1 MIGLLLFLGSAF
13 AGCPASLFFAPPN
26 QPGVET
32 EAPWVTARCDDSYLY
47 VNSNGMPGWFMRSDF
62 RNEITPQ
69 NHHFTIPL
77 VPRAAPAPTEVPF
90 LGTIGVSITGVP
102 IYAPNEAAD
111 LGYGD
116 AKTDGRLDAC
126 NGHIGPNGGYHFHA
140 RPECPFDQ
148 MSEMGSPIL
157 GYAYDGYPILEPW
170 VCTDGPCKD
179 LRKIR
184 GSWHNCVDKNCS
196 VVAVKKLD
204 ASWVLQKP
212 DVKAAWEKFGYVA
225 GSGDLDQCNGRVG
238 PDGSYAYY
246 ATDTFPY
253 NVGCYHGVI
262 DPTLNHMFPGWSKKD
277 EYKGPIGGGGQHRDG
292 ERRGR
297 RMYLRDVA
305 DRLNV
310 SYHDVRAAFRGLDD
324 GQPVEL
330 DEAAKA
336 LGVDERTLLVAV
348 HGHG

>member
-1 MIGLLLFLGSAF
+1 MITAVLFVDAAF
-13 AGCPASLFFAPPN
+13 AACPASLFFAPPN
-26 QPGVET
+26 QPGVQT
-32 EAPWVTARCDDSYLY
+32 EAPWVTARCDDKYLY
-47 VNSNGMPGWFMRSDF
+47 VDSNGMAGWFMSPDF
-62 RNEITPQ
+62 KNEIEVQ
-69 NHHFTIPL
+69 SHHYKIPL
-77 VPRAAPAPTEVPF
+77 VPQPAPAPTEVPF
-90 LGTIGVSITGVP
+90 LGSIGVAITGVP
-102 IYAPNEAAD
+102 IYAPNEAEN

-126 NGHIGPNGGYHFHA
+126 NGHTGPNGGYHYHA

-148 MSEMGSPIL
+148 MSEMRSPIL
-157 GYAYDGYPILEPW
+157 GFAFDGYPILEPW

-179 LRKIR
+179 MRKIR
-184 GSWHNCVDKNCS
+184 GSWHNCVDETCTI
-196 VVAVKKLD
+196 VAVKKLD

-225 GSGDLDQCNGRVG
+225 GSGDLDQCNGKVG

-262 DPTLNHMFPGWSKKD
+262 DPTLNRMNPGWSNRD
-277 EYKGPIGGGGQHRDG
+277 EYKGPGAGGGRDRG
-292 ERRGR
+292 DRRGR
-297 RMYLRDVA
+297 RMYLREISE
-305 DRLNV
+305 RLDLPF
-310 SYHDVRAAFRGLDD
+310 HDVRSAFRELED

-330 DEAAKA
+330 DQAAKA
-336 LGVDERTLLVAV
+336 LGIDEKALLVAV

>member
-1 MIGLLLFLGSAF
+1 MIGLLLFVEAAF
-13 AGCPASLFFAPPN
+13 AACPASLFFAPPN

-32 EAPWVTARCDDSYLY
+32 EAPWVTARCDDKYLY
-47 VNSNGMPGWFMRSDF
+47 VDSNGMAGWFMRSDF
-62 RNEITPQ
+62 RNEVAPQ
-69 NHHFTIPL
+69 SHHYKIPL
-77 VPRAAPAPTEVPF
+77 VPQPAPAPTEVPF
-90 LGTIGVSITGVP
+90 LGSIGVAITGVP

-116 AKTDGRLDAC
+116 AKLDGRLDAC
-126 NGHIGPNGGYHFHA
+126 NGHIGPNGGYHYHA

-148 MSEMGSPIL
+148 MSDRPSPIL
-157 GYAYDGYPILEPW
+157 GFAFDGYPIVEPW

-184 GSWHNCVDKNCS
+184 GSWHKCVDETCT

-204 ASWVLQKP
+204 SSWVLQKP
-212 DVKAAWEKFGYVA
+212 DVKAAWDKFGYVP
-225 GSGDLDQCNGRVG
+225 GSGDLDQCNGRVE

-253 NVGCYHGVI
+253 GVGCYHGVI
-262 DPTLNHMFPGWSKKD
+262 DPTLNRMFPGWSKHE
-277 EYKGPIGGGGQHRDG
+277 EYKGPIGGGGRNRGD
-292 ERRGR
+292 RRGR
-297 RMYLRDVA
+297 QMYLRDVA
-305 DRLNV
+305 ERLDV
-310 SYHDVRAAFRGLDD
+310 SYREVRAAFRGLED

-330 DEAAKA
+330 DQAAKA
-336 LGVDERTLLVAV
+336 LGVDENALLVAV

>member
-1 MIGLLLFLGSAF
+1 MIALLLFLGSAF
-13 AGCPASLFFAPPN
+13 AACPASLFFAPAN

-32 EAPWVTARCDDSYLY
+32 EAPWVTARCDDRYLY
-47 VNSNGMPGWFMRSDF
+47 VESNGMPGWFMRSDF
-62 RNEITPQ
+62 RNQITPQ
-69 NHHFTIPL
+69 SHHFTIPL

-90 LGTIGVSITGVP
+90 LGSVGVSITGVP

-140 RPECPFDQ
+140 RPGCPFDQ
-148 MSEMGSPIL
+148 MSDLRSPIV
-157 GYAYDGYPILEPW
+157 GYAFDGYPILEPW

-184 GSWHNCVDKNCS
+184 GSWHNCVDDNCT

-262 DPTLNHMFPGWSKKD
+262 EPGLNHMFPGWSKKD
-277 EYKGPIGGGGQHRDG
+277 EYHGPIGGGQHQGG

-297 RMYLRDVA
+297 RMYLRDVS
-305 DRLNV
+305 DRLGM
-310 SYHDVRAAFRGLDD
+310 SFHDVRAAFRGLED

-330 DEAAKA
+330 EAAAKA